1 MQLLEAGGFYDI
13 HLIHGNTEFG
23 KDVIAKKE
31 KDSILTQFSFQLKA
45 GDINLVKFRNEIKPQ
60 LIDATTNRLA
70 HPNFD
75 TSLPHRVIF
84 VCSGNILS
92 TAAIDFQEFN
102 IYVEEK
108 LKAPLVETWDRPRLT
123 KEFLTI
129 GIGPF
134 FELHN
139 SPEQVGKFFQM
150 YSKISN
156 DELLDVFE
164 IENYTKI
171 WMNLEWDKSINRLQ
185 IFFEAYFFSRLLF
198 DRNRYYESALM
209 LSGLVRVL
217 LKWEQYDV
225 YSESIQEYYDLI
237 LNTHFEL
244 AEKAYI
250 DGRPFLMEFQGVFS
264 VFYHPIS
271 CLRTLELLSLYILTS
286 KTTNIRLE
294 TFFLKM
300 LDEQQGCHRIIS
312 DNYAISVVLV
322 SLTLMK
328 LEQLERLRKY
338 LNNVCVWLCDR
349 HEELG
354 IAPIGSNHEEELEQ
368 LLSEYLS
375 GLPYQK
381 RGTSFAACILL
392 DLTFVLREKTLFEQ
406 IANDLRAA
414 EIILEFYHVL
424 NDDALYT
431 HDDPTIVTSTDFDF
445 SLDFTNNYSVMI
457 QHERDAN
464 KITSRKKI
472 ILFLIF
478 LLRDRYFPTFIQEMI
493 TGNSTYATNAV

>member
-1 MQLLEAGGFYDI
+1 
-13 HLIHGNTEFG
+13 
-23 KDVIAKKE
+23 
-31 KDSILTQFSFQLKA
+31 
-45 GDINLVKFRNEIKPQ
+45 
-60 LIDATTNRLA
+60 
-70 HPNFD
+70 
-75 TSLPHRVIF
+75 
-84 VCSGNILS
+84 
-92 TAAIDFQEFN
+92 
-102 IYVEEK
+102 
-108 LKAPLVETWDRPRLT
+108 
-123 KEFLTI
+123 
-129 GIGPF
+129 
-134 FELHN
+134 
-139 SPEQVGKFFQM
+139 
-150 YSKISN
+150 
-156 DELLDVFE
+156 
-164 IENYTKI
+164 
-171 WMNLEWDKSINRLQ
+171 
-185 IFFEAYFFSRLLF
+185 
-198 DRNRYYESALM
+198 
-209 LSGLVRVL
+209 
-217 LKWEQYDV
+217 
-225 YSESIQEYYDLI
+225 
-237 LNTHFEL
+237 
-244 AEKAYI
+244 
-250 DGRPFLMEFQGVFS
+250 
-264 VFYHPIS
+264 
-271 CLRTLELLSLYILTS
+271 
-286 KTTNIRLE
+286 
-294 TFFLKM
+294 M